1 MTQRKVSLST
11 RALDALLDD
20 IRSDLW
26 PAADNHRPAHPD
38 LDKLLEY
45 ATHGTPSLVSE
56 QVQQH
61 VTICPDCSSRI
72 DAFKAAAQVWE
83 GSDGNA
89 RIDRIGKRLHPAGQ
103 HELVFPVEDKPGLI
117 PNGNSVR
124 EHVSQRRAERS
135 IHDSI
140 IRQILRGAE
149 AIETLCDYVLPNGL
163 HSDTHI
169 NLGCICRSEGTLA
182 PVVRVL
188 DEVLTGR
195 NFDTL
200 VSTSWALATIAR
212 RLVLRRSAL
221 QSRGIRHITVEGYDP
236 PSILEAVP
244 SGANVILLV
253 DVVVTGSQIASVTK
267 ELKRQNAASVKAV
280 AIVDTDYRGERVS
293 GPFEALCHVPI
304 NIAAPDQCSQWSDR
318 PRAEFNPVAG
328 RMTQKK
334 LKPRSPSEFL
344 EQDSAVRQFWKFVDT
359 AGAFEHHRIVG
370 SRHYLGFIDTAR
382 LLRHRVIGPTIVES
396 LCRKIFERSGIPD
409 TVLVPKRTKSLL
421 LGKCLVEGFERHL
434 GKRGV
439 RLVTVR
445 QKSGHFTIQGAPDL
459 SGQRVLVADTAAGH
473 GDTLDELALL
483 STSGAA
489 SIAGAVLLS
498 RLSEACEEA
507 FDQRLTAGFTKLYS
521 MPVRPL
527 TVRDKSR
534 ITCSVCLR
542 RQDLKKAI
550 GELPPGAVKDVAK
563 KLAAAAPRYRR
574 RTESSPGIERQAPQ
588 LSLYARSPLATY
600 RPSVASGIALHALHA
615 AMGDGMAPLSLP
627 EIASHDIS
635 AQRRAALVA
644 DLPAGVLKWS
654 GPSLERELC
663 EFLKKGIDR
672 NVWLAVVDLMSRSGS
687 TTWID
692 SLEDAIVNAQARGN
706 WMDER
711 FWARMILIV
720 HRMVRNTPEVSEHLR
735 GPLENLAGA
744 CYKELPARRGLRAM
758 IDTTYQR
765 SSSIT
770 NCTT

>member
-1 MTQRKVSLST
+1 MTERKVFLST
-11 RALDALLDD
+11 EALDALLGD
-20 IRSDLW
+20 IRSD
-26 PAADNHRPAHPD
+26 PSSAMDNHRSTHPEPD
-38 LDKLLEY
+38 NLLEY
-45 ATHGTPSLVSE
+45 STHSAPSLVSK

-61 VTICPDCSSRI
+61 VSSCRDCFVRI
-72 DAFKAAAQVWE
+72 EAFETDAQVWE
-83 GSDGNA
+83 GLDGGA
-89 RIDRIGKRLHPAGQ
+89 RIERIRKRLHPAGQ
-103 HELVFPVEDKPGLI
+103 HELVFPREDNPGLI
-117 PNGNSVR
+117 PKAEFAK
-124 EHVSQRRAERS
+124 EHVSQPRTERS
-135 IHDSI
+135 TRDRIV
-140 IRQILRGAE
+140 RQILREAK
-149 AIETLCDYVLPNGL
+149 AIETQCDYVLPNGL

-169 NLGCICRSEGTLA
+169 NLGRICRSEGALA
-182 PVVRVL
+182 LIVRVL
-188 DEVLTGR
+188 DDMLSGR

-212 RLVLRRSAL
+212 RFVLHRSA
-221 QSRGIRHITVEGYDP
+221 RGIRHVTIEGYDP

-253 DVVVTGSQIASVTK
+253 DVVVTGSQIARVTG
-267 ELKRQNAASVKAV
+267 ELKKQNAASVKVV
-280 AIVDTDYRGERVS
+280 AIVDTDYCGERMS

-304 NIAAPDQCSQWSDR
+304 DIAAPSQCPRCRDL

-344 EQDSAVRQFWKFVDT
+344 EQDSAARQFWKFVDI

-370 SRHYLGFIDTAR
+370 RRHYLGFIDTAR
-382 LLRHRVIGPTIVES
+382 LLKHSVTGPTIVEN
-396 LCRKIFERSGIPD
+396 LCRKILERSGIPD
-409 TVLVPKRTKSLL
+409 TVLVPARAKGLL
-421 LGKCLVEGFERHL
+421 LGKCLVEGFERYL
-434 GKRGV
+434 GKPGV
-439 RLVTVR
+439 RLATVR
-445 QKSGHFTIQGAPDL
+445 QKSGHFTMKGTPDL

-483 STSGAA
+483 SSSGAA
-489 SIAGAVLLS
+489 SIAGAILLS

-527 TVRDKSR
+527 TVRDRSR

-550 GELPPGAVKDVAK
+550 GELPPGTVKEVAK
-563 KLAAAAPRYRR
+563 RLVAAAPRYRR
-574 RTESSPGIERQAPQ
+574 RMERPSGVERQAPQ
-588 LSLYARSPLATY
+588 LSLYAQSPLATY
-600 RPSVASGIALHALHA
+600 RPSIASGIALHALHA

-635 AQRRAALVA
+635 APRRAALVA

-654 GPSLERELC
+654 GPSLEHELC
-663 EFLKKGIDR
+663 EFLKRGTDR
-672 NVWLAVVDLMSRSGS
+672 DVWLAVVELMSRSGS
-687 TTWID
+687 TAWTD
-692 SLEDAIVNAQARGN
+692 SLGDAIVNAQARGN

-720 HRMVRNTPEVSEHLR
+720 HRMVRSTPEVSEQLR
-735 GPLENLAGA
+735 RPLENLVGA
-744 CYKELPARRGLRAM
+744 CYKELPAHRGLKAM
-758 IDTTYQR
+758 IDTTNQHR
-765 SSSIT
+765 SL